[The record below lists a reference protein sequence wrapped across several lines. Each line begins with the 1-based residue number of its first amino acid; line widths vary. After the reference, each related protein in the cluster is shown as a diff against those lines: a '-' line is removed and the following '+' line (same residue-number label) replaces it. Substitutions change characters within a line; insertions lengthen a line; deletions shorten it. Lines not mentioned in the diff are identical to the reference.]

1 MPSRSYGHAV
11 VMLLSACTLCLAPV
25 FAQSSNSSNG
35 GQSSSGQQTQ
45 DVSKQPADQANQ
57 VATQQS
63 KNFSDTGKL
72 KIHVTPKQAY
82 VFVDGQPMRD
92 GSHTFRL
99 PAGDHKIEVHNYG
112 YAPNKQ
118 DVTITAGKTTDLN
131 VTLQAGGDKVSGPF
145 GDIEFKGHP
154 RAAVMLN
161 GDTPDYFVGHVD
173 EFNWDWIWHQRLL
186 VHPGTYEVNIK
197 QKDKTIWTGQVT
209 AKAGKRTIV
218 YLNKNGKT
226 KTKEWKEGLNMSPQP
241 RFQAGVASAEVPVS
255 PVSAQLTAQNTSLKC
270 GDQSDLK
277 WSSTDAVVTS
287 ISNIGNVP
295 PQGDKTVSPTKSETY
310 VLTAKGPGGTATQ
323 SVNVGVDVQPTA
335 SITLSQP
342 EIHYHKIGDKVV
354 QQDSTTLTW
363 SSSNANSVQVTP
375 LGKQSLTGN
384 ETITAQPKQEN
395 EGPVNDTDNYAVTAT
410 NACGGTATQT
420 ATLHVTGSIDP
431 PPALA
436 LTSTFYPTAY
446 PTVKHP
452 KDGLLDSEAKVLDD
466 LADHF
471 KDYQQY
477 DHKGTLLIVAHAD
490 VRGSDD
496 SNQALS
502 ERRAELV
509 KEYLISKGVPED
521 KIQVKAVGES
531 DQLDQDKVEALQ
543 SQDSSQPQRWMD
555 KGKNAKKATWLAYNR
570 RADIILEPRGTESKQ
585 EYPNDVA
592 DVRLLWQQTTPPIHR
607 VQKAEQNANA
617 ALSAKAS
624 SNANSNANPDSNH
637 HK

>member
-1 MPSRSYGHAV
+1 MPRKSFGHAV
-11 VMLLSACTLCLAPV
+11 VVLLSACTLCLAPV
-25 FAQSSNSSNG
+25 FAQSSNSDDRGQNYG
-35 GQSSSGQQTQ
+35 GQAQPDS
-45 DVSKQPADQANQ
+45 SKQPADQGHQPA
-57 VATQQS
+57 AQQNKQS
-63 KNFSDTGKL
+63 SDTGKL
-72 KIHVTPKQAY
+72 KIRVTPKQAY
-82 VFVDGQPMRD
+82 VFVDGQPVRD
-92 GSHTFRL
+92 GSQTIKL
-99 PAGDHKIEVHNYG
+99 SAGDHKIEVHNYG
-112 YAPNKQ
+112 YAPSKQ
-118 DVTITAGKTTDLN
+118 DVTITGGKTTDLN
-131 VTLQAGGDKVSGPF
+131 VTLQASGDKVSGPF

-154 RAAVMLN
+154 RAAVLLN
-161 GDTPDYFVGHVD
+161 GDSPDYFVGHVD
-173 EFNWDWIWHQRLL
+173 EFDWNWIWHQRLL

-209 AKAGKRTIV
+209 AKAGERTIV
-218 YLNKNGKT
+218 YLNKNGQT
-226 KTKEWKEGLNMSPQP
+226 KTKDWKEGLNMQPQP
-241 RFQAGVASAEVPVS
+241 RFAAGVASAAVPIA
-255 PVSAQLTAQNTSLKC
+255 PVSAQLTAQNASLKC

-277 WSSTDAVVTS
+277 WNSADAVDTS

-323 SVNVGVDVQPTA
+323 SVNVDVDVQPTA

-342 EIHYHKIGDKVV
+342 DIHYHKIGDKVV

-375 LGKQSLTGN
+375 LGKQGLTGN

-395 EGPVNDTDNYAVTAT
+395 EGPVNDTETYSVTAT

-446 PTVKHP
+446 PTEKHP
-452 KDGLLDSEAKVLDD
+452 KDGLLDSEAKALDD

-496 SNQALS
+496 ANQALS

-521 KIQVKAVGES
+521 KIQVKAVGKS
-531 DQLDQDKVEALQ
+531 DQLDQDKVQALQ
-543 SQDSSQPQRWMD
+543 SQDSAEPQRWMD

-592 DVRLLWQQTTPPIHR
+592 DVRLLWQQTTPPIR
-607 VQKAEQNANA
+607 KVQKAELNTSA
-617 ALSAKAS
+617 ALSAKAAT
-624 SNANSNANPDSNH
+624 NANSNSNPDSNH
-637 HK
+637 PR